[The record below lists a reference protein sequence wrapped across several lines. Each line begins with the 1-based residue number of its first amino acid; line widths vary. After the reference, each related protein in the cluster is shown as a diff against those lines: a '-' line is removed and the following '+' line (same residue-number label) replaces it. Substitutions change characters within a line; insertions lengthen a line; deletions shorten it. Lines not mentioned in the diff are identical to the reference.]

1 MTTQLSRRS
10 FLTRMGAGAI
20 ITTSG
25 LVTGINSAQALA
37 AADVLADIKK
47 RGFMRVGAF
56 SVPPESWVDVG
67 SGEWKGVDADFT
79 LSIAKQIGVEVDPI
93 ILTHSAF
100 APSLDSQRVDVI
112 AMLYRTPERQKVVA
126 YNKRPTWYGIDVL
139 VARKNDPVKKTAD
152 LKGKVIGTV
161 RGSAQ
166 ELEALAI
173 QKKFATGDIRKY
185 DTADPMLMDLKAG
198 RIDGAIWW
206 GYTFDYAQRQ
216 NPDYDFAVLEPLAP
230 SYLGS
235 DTLPAN
241 YYVFSKNGTEN
252 LIKAFDDGIEK
263 IVASGENKTILA
275 KYGMTNSSYLTG
287 KFG

>member
-1 MTTQLSRRS
+1 MKAQFSRRQ
-10 FLTRMGAGAI
+10 FLTTMGAGAI
-20 ITTSG
+20 ITTG
-25 LVTGINSAQALA
+25 GMLTGIQSAQAQ

-56 SVPPESWVDVG
+56 SVPPESWVDVA

-79 LSIAKQIGVEVDPI
+79 LAIAKQIGVQVDPI

-112 AMLYRTPERQKVVA
+112 AMLYRTPEREKVVA
-126 YNKRPTWYGIDVL
+126 YNERPTWYGIDVL
-139 VARKNDPVKKTAD
+139 VARKNDSIKKTAD

-166 ELEALAI
+166 ELEAAAI

-216 NPDYDFAVLEPLAP
+216 NPDYDFAVLEALAP

-241 YYVFSKNGTEN
+241 YYVFSKNGTAN

-263 IVASGENKTILA
+263 IIAAGDSKKILA
-275 KYGMTNSSYLTG
+275 KYGMTNPSYLTG